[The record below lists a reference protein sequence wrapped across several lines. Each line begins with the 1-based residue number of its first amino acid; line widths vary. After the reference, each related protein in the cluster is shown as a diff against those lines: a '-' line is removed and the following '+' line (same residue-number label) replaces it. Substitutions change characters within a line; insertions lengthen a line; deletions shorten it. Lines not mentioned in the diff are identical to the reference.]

1 LPVGEWVIR
10 RACEQARA
18 RQLAGMKPLK
28 VAVNV
33 SINQF
38 KERNF
43 FDIVNNILCETGLE
57 PEYLELEITE
67 SILINN
73 VNEAFKILCQLNE
86 LGVQLAIDDF
96 GTGYS
101 SMNYLS
107 RLPFDLLK
115 IDRSFI
121 AASTNSKE
129 DATIVNTVI
138 ALAHSLDMQVI
149 AEGVE
154 TAEQLRLLH
163 QAGCNLIQGYL
174 CGKPQ
179 PLVEIDAALRNE
191 GAVPFYR
198 CLEHLK

>member
-1 LPVGEWVIR
+1 
-10 RACEQARA
+10 
-18 RQLAGMKPLK
+18 M
-28 VAVNV
+28 
-33 SINQF
+33 
-38 KERNF
+38 
-43 FDIVNNILCETGLE
+43 
-57 PEYLELEITE
+57 
-67 SILINN
+67 
-73 VNEAFKILCQLNE
+73 CQLNE

-154 TAEQLRLLH
+154 TTEQLRLLH